1 MENLGYKEGSA
12 KPKPSPKRRMSRS
25 RAASVV
31 ENEILPLS
39 LSPRYDIWMLFCII
53 KKSVFL
59 M

>member
-39 LSPRYDIWMLFCII
+39 LSPRYGIWMLFC
-53 KKSVFL
+53 
-59 M
+59 